1 MATYNGSNGNNTYSG
16 TNNDDEIYG
25 NGGDDS
31 LNGAGGN
38 DIIYGGSGD
47 DTIVGGVGYDTVLEG
62 ESGNDLYIFSKN
74 DLTDT
79 IFNNDNSNATTDT
92 VKFTD
97 VASTEVV
104 ITRGLDKAN
113 TDGLYVSYG
122 KKDVIDL
129 FDFFNGDAVDRFVFS
144 DGVVWTAQDVRLKVL
159 QGTSGDDYEQGYD
172 GQQNTLFGLAG
183 ADQLVGA
190 NLNDTLHGGTGE
202 DDLSGLAGDDV
213 LYGDEAHDYLTGG
226 DGNDYEDG
234 GSDNDFVGGDKGN
247 DTLIGGLGKD
257 TMDGGLGA
265 DLYLVQRGDGQDT
278 ISNSGN
284 DQAIDTLRYNNV
296 SLIDVTAINQPGDNL
311 TINTGSDQIFIDG
324 YFANATSRVYR
335 VEFTDGD
342 FLDNFVVGTT
352 NPDNL
357 TGTSGNDALVGL
369 ASADTLS
376 AGTGDDL
383 YLIDNLG
390 DKLIENTNA
399 GIDTVL
405 SSVNYS
411 LADNLENLALLTGA
425 STGTGNALN
434 NEITGN
440 SANNILTG
448 LAGNDTF
455 TGGLG
460 NDSLIGGLGDDV
472 YLITDTTDTITENT
486 NEGTDLVISSISY
499 SLGQNL
505 EQLQLAGSDV
515 LTGTGNSLNNTL
527 TGNSG
532 NNTLDGGAGV
542 DTLVGGDGNDTY
554 RIDSSTDQINETS
567 NGGSDTAISTA
578 SYSLANNVEN
588 LTLSGNQAIDGDG
601 NNQNNLINGNSAA
614 NHINGGAGIDT
625 LIGGLGDDIY
635 TVDNADDVVTELTG
649 EGNDTVTTSVT
660 YALAANIESLNLTGN
675 AAINAKGN
683 AGNNQLTGNN
693 AANKLDGGNG
703 ADTLQGGLGDDNYI
717 VDNAGD
723 NVIEQN
729 NAGNDTVTSSISYSL
744 GNNVENLI
752 LVGTQ
757 GLSGTGNAANN
768 AIQGNDANNTIDGGL
783 GADTMTGAKGNDS
796 YVVDNIA
803 DVVIEAAGGGSDT
816 VNSSVSYTLSANVE
830 NLLLTGTAALN
841 ATGNQASNKLT
852 GNSAANQLNGG
863 AGVDTM
869 TGGDGNDSYTVDN
882 SNDVIVETATGGTD
896 TVNSSVTYSLSANVE
911 QLALTGSADSNATGN
926 SSANIITGNNGN
938 NVLNGVTGADTL
950 SGGNGNDSYVV
961 DNTGDSVVESNNEGT
976 DSVSS
981 TISYSLAANLEN
993 LTLLGTQTLNG
1004 FGNGLNNALKGN
1016 NAANL
1021 LNGGAGNDTLKGSDG
1036 ADTLIGAGG
1045 KDTVVLTESTAVT
1058 DTVQI
1063 QAGDSTTSAYD
1074 NVVDFALTNGINTT
1088 GVDQLD
1094 LVSVAIAADIAT
1106 ANGSD
1111 FGLIKSHSIS
1121 NGIIS
1126 FDDDNT
1132 FSSALTLSASD
1143 VTNAIEYLQSA
1154 IKNNATVAFT
1164 AQGNTYVFQ
1173 DNGATDTL
1181 VQLTGVT
1188 ALGLDT
1194 SATLTDSIWLV

>member
-31 LNGAGGN
+31 LSGAGGN
-38 DIIYGGSGD
+38 DYIYGGSGD
-47 DTIVGGVGYDTVLEG
+47 DTLIGGLGSDQLIG
-62 ESGNDLYIFSKN
+62 DAGNDTYIFAKN
-74 DLTDT
+74 GGNDS
-79 IFNNDNSNATTDT
+79 IANNDASNTTDT

-104 ITRGLDKAN
+104 MTRGLEKAN
-113 TDGLYVSYG
+113 TDSLYLLYG
-122 KKDVIDL
+122 KGSSLSVFNFFGNADYRID
-129 FDFFNGDAVDRFVFS
+129 RIEFS
-144 DGVVWTAQDVRLKVL
+144 DGVIWTVDDIKLKVL
-159 QGTSGDDYEQGYD
+159 QGTSGNDYEQAYD
-172 GQQNTLFGLAG
+172 GQNNTLFGLAG
-183 ADQLVGA
+183 DDQMYGA
-190 NLNDTLHGGTGE
+190 NLSDTLHGGLGN
-202 DDLSGLAGDDV
+202 DNLSGLASDDM
-213 LYGDEAHDYLTGG
+213 LFGDEANDNMSGG

-234 GSDNDFVGGDKGN
+234 GSDSDFVGGDKGN

-278 ISNSGN
+278 ISNSGS
-284 DQAIDTLRYNNV
+284 DQNIDVLRYSNV
-296 SLIDVTAINQPGDNL
+296 ALIDITAINQPGDSL
-311 TINTGSDQIFIDG
+311 TINTGSDQIYIDR
-324 YFANATSRVYR
+324 YFATAANRVDR

-342 FLDNFVVGTT
+342 FLSNFVVGTA

-357 TGTSGNDALVGL
+357 IGTSGNDALVGL

-376 AGTGDDL
+376 AGAGDDL

-390 DKLIENTNA
+390 DKIIEAANA
-399 GIDTVL
+399 GTDTVL
-405 SSVNYS
+405 SSVSYT

-425 STGTGNALN
+425 STGTGNELD

-440 SANNILTG
+440 SANNTLSG

-460 NDSLIGGLGDDV
+460 ADTLIGGQGNDV
-472 YLITDTTDTITENT
+472 YLITDTTDTVSENT

-505 EQLQLAGSDV
+505 EQLQISGSDA
-515 LTGTGNSLNNTL
+515 LTATGNSLNNTL

-532 NNTLDGGAGV
+532 NNTLDGGTGI
-542 DTLVGGDGNDTY
+542 DTLNGGDGNDTY
-554 RIDSSTDQINETS
+554 RVDNSADQINETS
-567 NGGSDTAISTA
+567 NGGNDTAISTA
-578 SYSLANNVEN
+578 NYSLANNVEN
-588 LTLSGNQAIDGDG
+588 LTLTGNQAIDGDG
-601 NNQNNLINGNSAA
+601 NNQNNLIKGNSAA
-614 NHINGGAGIDT
+614 NHINGAAGIDT

-635 TVDNADDVVTELTG
+635 TVDSADDVVTELAG

-660 YALAANIESLNLTGN
+660 YALAANIESLSLTGN

-693 AANKLDGGNG
+693 ANNKLDGGNG
-703 ADTLQGGLGDDNYI
+703 ADTLQGGLGDDSYI
-717 VDNAGD
+717 VDSAGD

-744 GNNVENLI
+744 GNNVENLV

-757 GLSGTGNAANN
+757 GLSGTGNNANN
-768 AIQGNDANNTIDGGL
+768 ALQGNDASNTIDGGL

-796 YVVDNIA
+796 YTVDNIG
-803 DVVIEAAGGGSDT
+803 DVIAETAGGGTDT
-816 VNSSVSYTLSANVE
+816 VNSSVSYTLSANIE
-830 NLLLTGTAALN
+830 NLLLTGTSALN
-841 ATGNQASNKLT
+841 ATGNQANNKLT
-852 GNSAANQLNGG
+852 GNNAANQLNGG

-882 SNDVIVETATGGTD
+882 TNDVIVETATGGTD
-896 TVNSSVTYSLSANVE
+896 TVNSSVTYSLSANIE
-911 QLALTGSADSNATGN
+911 QLNLTGSSDINATGN
-926 SSANIITGNNGN
+926 SSANLITGNTGN
-938 NVLNGVTGADTL
+938 NILNGGTGADTL
-950 SGGNGNDSYVV
+950 SGGDGNDSYVV
-961 DNTGDSVVESNNEGT
+961 ENTGDSVVEANNAGT

-993 LTLLGTQTLNG
+993 LTLLGSQTLNG
-1004 FGNGLNNALKGN
+1004 TGNTLNNALKGN

-1036 ADTLIGAGG
+1036 ADTLIGASG
-1045 KDTVVLTESTAVT
+1045 KDTVLLTENTAAT
-1058 DTVQI
+1058 DTVQV
-1063 QAGDSTTSAYD
+1063 QVGDSTTTAYD
-1074 NVVDFALTNGINTT
+1074 NLVDFALTNGINTT
-1088 GVDQLD
+1088 GADQLD
-1094 LVSVAIAADIAT
+1094 LVSVAIAADVES

-1121 NGIIS
+1121 NGMIS

-1143 VTNAIEYLQSA
+1143 VTNAIAYTPRA
-1154 IKNNATVAFT
+1154 
-1164 AQGNTYVFQ
+1164 
-1173 DNGATDTL
+1173 
-1181 VQLTGVT
+1181 
-1188 ALGLDT
+1188 
-1194 SATLTDSIWLV
+1194 